1 MRSWQRQFVR
11 PMLINALSGLHS
23 QAFEDFF
30 HRLMEVADPGFFPVG
45 TSRGDQGADGLA
57 VSGRKL
63 YACYGPQV
71 LRPWDARKK
80 IREDFGKALANR
92 AGDFDT
98 FVFAHNELRG
108 LPPEVSRVLSD
119 LAREYPQLV
128 FENCGVSR
136 MSQMLRRLDAVD
148 VEDLLGPFPVEEAV
162 SGVQLAELAP
172 LLEHL
177 SSRRER
183 GTEPDSI
190 PIPPRRKLEY
200 NCFGEDTLY
209 HLRRALTYVPIV
221 RDYYAGLSDPFER
234 DEVAA
239 AFRREYLAL
248 EAEDDDPDMV
258 VERLKQYILG
268 NRAALPRRQH
278 EANVVLMY
286 FFGECEI
293 FKVPPEGWGASVAG
307 DSEGGGL

>member
-1 MRSWQRQFVR
+1 MRAWQRQFIR
-11 PMLINALSGLHS
+11 PMLSNTLSGLHG

-30 HRLMEVADPGFFPVG
+30 HRLMEAVDPGFFPVG
-45 TSRGDQGADGLA
+45 TSQGDQGADGLA

-71 LRPWDARKK
+71 LRPRDARTK
-80 IREDFGKALANR
+80 IREDFAKALANR
-92 AGDFDT
+92 AEDFGA
-98 FVFAHNELRG
+98 FVFVHNELRG
-108 LPPEVSRVLSD
+108 LPPEVTKVLSE
-119 LAREYPQLV
+119 LAKEHSHLE
-128 FENCGVSR
+128 FENCGLSR
-136 MSQMLRRLDAVD
+136 MAQMLRRLDAVD
-148 VEDLLGPFPVEEAV
+148 IEDLLGPFPAEEVVTGVE
-162 SGVQLAELAP
+162 LAELAP

-177 SSRRER
+177 ASRRER
-183 GTEPDSI
+183 GAEPGSI

-200 NCFGEDTLY
+200 NCFSEDTLD
-209 HLRRALTYVPIV
+209 HLRRALTYVPLV

-248 EAEDDDPDMV
+248 EEDYDDPDMV
-258 VERLKQYILG
+258 VEQLKQYILG
-268 NRAALPRRQH
+268 NRAALPRQQH

-293 FKVPPEGWGASVAG
+293 FKVPPEGWASAG
-307 DSEGGGL
+307 GIQEGGAL